1 MKYIFIDTE
10 TGGIEPAEA
19 DILQIAW
26 DLTDDGFNSIHKAS
40 HYMRRTLPI
49 SETALGINGLTDDI
63 LEAYAGNPEKI
74 YLDFFNDLSQAD
86 YLVAHHAP
94 FDKRFIAKDARRRL
108 KGIASSVA
116 IEINY
121 VIRTID
127 TIDTKKDFI
136 FLNPIWKER
145 RHPGPYLD
153 EMCRF
158 LSVPV
163 HKMQFHNADGDVEA
177 MRLCMLRI
185 KELYPDTI
193 PC

>member
-1 MKYIFIDTE
+1 MKEQKTYLV
-10 TGGIEPAEA
+10 TGGAGFIGSNFILYMLEKYGEA
-19 DILQIAW
+19 IRIVNVDA
-26 DLTDDGFNSIHKAS
+26 LT
-40 HYMRRTLPI
+40 
-49 SETALGINGLTDDI
+49 
-63 LEAYAGNPEKI
+63 YAGNPEKI

-136 FLNPIWKER
+136 FLNPIWKES

>member
-1 MKYIFIDTE
+1 
-10 TGGIEPAEA
+10 
-19 DILQIAW
+19 
-26 DLTDDGFNSIHKAS
+26 
-40 HYMRRTLPI
+40 MRRTLPI
-49 SETALGINGLTDDI
+49 SETALGINGLTDAV
-63 LEAYAGNPEKI
+63 LEAKAGNPEVI
-74 YLDFFNDLSQAD
+74 YRNFFNDLSQAD

-108 KGIASSVA
+108 KGIADNLAVEMNGL
-116 IEINY
+116 IG
-121 VIRTID
+121 TIK

-158 LSVPV
+158 LGVRTS
-163 HKMQFHNADGDVEA
+163 KMQFHHADGDVEA
-177 MRLCMLRI
+177 MRLCMRQI
-185 KELYPDTI
+185 KTPYSDTN